1 MRIGYVN
8 TFPGATR
15 SKAQA
20 VKVLEESSE
29 TFSAWEKWREN
40 PSKNAVRG
48 IALEIADT
56 VTACAN
62 LASAFGIE
70 DLRPYLAEVEIENR
84 ERGRYL

>member
-8 TFPGATR
+8 TFPGVTR

-20 VKVLEESSE
+20 VKLLEEASE
-29 TFSAWEKWREN
+29 TFSAWEKWRDS
-40 PSKNAVRG
+40 PSKNAVRK

-62 LASAFGIE
+62 LAAAYGID
-70 DLRPYLAEVEIENR
+70 DLRPYLAEVEISNR
-84 ERGRYL
+84 ERGRYE

>member
-8 TFPGATR
+8 TFPGVTR

-20 VKVLEESSE
+20 VKLLEEASE

-62 LASAFGIE
+62 LASAFGID
-70 DLRPYLAEVEIENR
+70 DLRPYLAEVEIKNR
-84 ERGRYL
+84 EMGRYL

>member
-29 TFSAWEKWREN
+29 AFSAWEKWREN

-62 LASAFGIE
+62 LASAFGID
-70 DLRPYLAEVEIENR
+70 DLRPYLAEVEIKNR
-84 ERGRYL
+84 EKGRYL

>member
-20 VKVLEESSE
+20 VKLLEEAAE

-48 IALEIADT
+48 IALEVADT

-62 LASAFGIE
+62 LAAAFGIG
-70 DLRPYLAEVEIENR
+70 DLRPYLAEVEISNR
-84 ERGRYL
+84 ERGRYE

>member
-8 TFPGATR
+8 TFPGVTR

-20 VKVLEESSE
+20 VKLLEEASE
-29 TFSAWEKWREN
+29 AFSAWEKWREN

-62 LASAFGIE
+62 LASAFGID
-70 DLRPYLAEVEIENR
+70 DLRPYLAEVEIKNR